1 MYKKLCSR
9 INQQKMS
16 QEKVSFHEESQ
27 IRIIN
32 IQTINKI
39 CPWSSQ
45 MVGDRSLVSIQWP
58 DECFS
63 SLRDDRQYSLSLFL
77 SLSPLLICRTGLHF
91 VTIDRTNL
99 ICSCYQDFL
108 LSTNSPERGQTLLQ
122 VKCENC
128 FNFTFAK
135 RISDI
140 YKSFC

>member
-16 QEKVSFHEESQ
+16 QEKVSCHQESQ

-39 CPWSSQ
+39 CSWSSK

-63 SLRDDRQYSLSLFL
+63 SLSDDRQCSLS
-77 SLSPLLICRTGLHF
+77 SPLLICPTGLHF

-99 ICSCYQDFL
+99 ICSCYRDFL
-108 LSTNSPERGQTLLQ
+108 LSTNSQEWGQTLLQ
-122 VKCENC
+122 AKCEIC
-128 FNFTFAK
+128 FNLDK
-135 RISDI
+135 CDLNWINI
-140 YKSFC
+140 